1 MTVTLLYQK
10 KYKPENFVYVVVKC
24 TTMQNRPKKT
34 LKTKMGVDFVLP

>member
-1 MTVTLLYQK
+1 MSVRLRDQK

-34 LKTKMGVDFVLP
+34 LKTKMGVGFILP